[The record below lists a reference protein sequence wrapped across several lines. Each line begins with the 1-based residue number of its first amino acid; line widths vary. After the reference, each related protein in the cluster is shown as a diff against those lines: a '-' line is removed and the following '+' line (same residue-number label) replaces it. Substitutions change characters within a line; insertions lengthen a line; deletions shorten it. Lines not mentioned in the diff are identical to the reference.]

1 MTKKNLLFHIMTF
14 LSLFALNASDYCFEG
29 ITFINAIESIFL
41 FDNGIFYHYE
51 HYIDDNEND
60 IIINTKEK
68 YELIEDNDYLL
79 ARINNNQRVYDIYI
93 FSADAMHMVLYNCCN
108 KEQILLTK
116 KTSRIDESW
125 IWPISNFS
133 NTACFEGKYGN
144 GIGEKISCDISG
156 SRKLYIINGY
166 FSGDEPQMFK
176 EYGRVKTFQIDC
188 RDEKNNL
195 IDSFERTM
203 QDSGKMQ
210 LIHFEKRYSKIDL
223 IIKDTYPG
231 NKNNEVAITGIFIDG
246 LDIYN

>member
-1 MTKKNLLFHIMTF
+1 
-14 LSLFALNASDYCFEG
+14 
-29 ITFINAIESIFL
+29 
-41 FDNGIFYHYE
+41 
-51 HYIDDNEND
+51 
-60 IIINTKEK
+60 
-68 YELIEDNDYLL
+68 
-79 ARINNNQRVYDIYI
+79 
-93 FSADAMHMVLYNCCN
+93 
-108 KEQILLTK
+108 
-116 KTSRIDESW
+116 
-125 IWPISNFS
+125 
-133 NTACFEGKYGN
+133 
-144 GIGEKISCDISG
+144 
-156 SRKLYIINGY
+156 
-166 FSGDEPQMFK
+166 MFK